1 MHLSEMQHQDFWHRG
16 WMVVES
22 VFAVEEV
29 DSIAQLATRLCER
42 ELYASDSTSAADR
55 SNDGLHVA
63 PRKMGSPFT
72 KSPEFA
78 KFVLDPRLR
87 SLVKKLTGQ
96 RALLCVDQIMMKPPH
111 FGLTNSVSLSMIQL
125 HGSESP
131 ERVSEIRTHTGL
143 SVMKAISI
151 ETEEDLDQIDNFN
164 LVADWLLF
172 DAKPNRNI
180 SSAMPGGNAISFDW
194 NLLKNYSG
202 DLPWMLSGGL
212 NDKNVAE
219 AVKITKAYH
228 VDVSSGVEDV
238 PGSKSQQKIRSFLD
252 ATRLL

>member
-1 MHLSEMQHQDFWHRG
+1 MQVKTKICG
-16 WMVVES
+16 VNTTAAASES
-22 VFAVEEV
+22 VRGGANFIGFVFYPPSPRYVTAKKAAEISTHIPPNITNVGVFVNPE
-29 DSIAQLATRLCER
+29 DD
-42 ELYASDSTSAADR
+42 ELD
-55 SNDGLHVA
+55 L
-63 PRKMGSPFT
+63 
-72 KSPEFA
+72 
-78 KFVLDPRLR
+78 
-87 SLVKKLTGQ
+87 
-96 RALLCVDQIMMKPPH
+96 I
-111 FGLTNSVSLSMIQL
+111 TNSVSLSMIQL

-228 VDVSSGVEDV
+228 VDVSSGVEYV

>member
-1 MHLSEMQHQDFWHRG
+1 MQVKTKICG
-16 WMVVES
+16 VNTTAAASES
-22 VFAVEEV
+22 VRGGANFIGFVFYPPSPRYVTAKKAAEISTHIPPNITNVGVFVNPE
-29 DSIAQLATRLCER
+29 DD
-42 ELYASDSTSAADR
+42 ELD
-55 SNDGLHVA
+55 L
-63 PRKMGSPFT
+63 
-72 KSPEFA
+72 
-78 KFVLDPRLR
+78 
-87 SLVKKLTGQ
+87 
-96 RALLCVDQIMMKPPH
+96 I
-111 FGLTNSVSLSMIQL
+111 TNSVSLSMIQL

-151 ETEEDLDQIDNFN
+151 ETEEELDQIDNFN

-228 VDVSSGVEDV
+228 VDVSSGVEYV

>member
-1 MHLSEMQHQDFWHRG
+1 MPIKTKICGVNTTAAAS
-16 WMVVES
+16 ES
-22 VFAVEEV
+22 VRGGANFIGFVFYPPSPRYVTAKKAAEISTHIPPNIINVGVFVNPE
-29 DSIAQLATRLCER
+29 DD
-42 ELYASDSTSAADR
+42 ELD
-55 SNDGLHVA
+55 L
-63 PRKMGSPFT
+63 
-72 KSPEFA
+72 
-78 KFVLDPRLR
+78 
-87 SLVKKLTGQ
+87 
-96 RALLCVDQIMMKPPH
+96 I
-111 FGLTNSVSLSMIQL
+111 TNSVSLSMIQL